1 MNYSISLFNE
11 IKFQA
16 GKEGQIEALNV
27 TEELSTRQ
35 RAVNDKQAINFK
47 GGNMFKKTKYPFLY
61 VGNIHHGYRHVN
73 NRPSSK

>member
-1 MNYSISLFNE
+1 MNYSILLFNE

-47 GGNMFKKTKYPFLY
+47 GGNMFK
-61 VGNIHHGYRHVN
+61 N
-73 NRPSSK
+73 

>member
-1 MNYSISLFNE
+1 MNYSMSLFNE

-47 GGNMFKKTKYPFLY
+47 GGNMFK
-61 VGNIHHGYRHVN
+61 N
-73 NRPSSK
+73 